1 MTKNAIQ
8 IKELGPDK
16 AKPGSQIE
24 ISTKNTPVK
33 RKAGRPPGA
42 KNKETLFKE
51 LMSGQFQDIAEKN
64 IEKTFSVLFER
75 AHEGDMKAI
84 KLIMDRVIPAS
95 KSVDM
100 NDMEKKGLTVNI
112 SVGSMEQ
119 ATIEGEIIED
129 GVFTEVEGTG

>member
-1 MTKNAIQ
+1 MTK
-8 IKELGPDK
+8 K
-16 AKPGSQIE
+16 ASNNKGL
-24 ISTKNTPVK
+24 TPVSVSTGTDMEIK
-33 RKAGRPPGA
+33 RKAGRPKGA

-51 LMSGQFQDIAEKN
+51 LMVGQFQDIAEQN
-64 IEKTFSVLFER
+64 IEKTFFVLFEK

-84 KLIMDRVIPAS
+84 KLILDRVIPAS

-100 NDMEKKGLTVNI
+100 SDMEKKGLTVNI

-129 GVFTEVEGTG
+129 AVFNEVDC